1 MKTLL
6 IYVYLGVF
14 KVFYTLFH
22 LIPIQEKTLF
32 WLTYGDNARPINDYV
47 KENYPTEIRC
57 LIYDRR
63 FIKSPAEW
71 KINYSL
77 EYRPVHLIALAFHL
91 ATSKTVFVDN
101 YVAEFGEAPI
111 RLGTKRIQLWHAG
124 GTLKEFGL
132 TSSKSLNS
140 SNQTRNRFKRVYERY
155 GDIIV
160 PGRLSVDLFMEPF
173 GLPKN
178 RFKTLGIPRT
188 DYWFNESSHEIRHK
202 LQMKYGKE
210 KRRILLYAPTYR
222 EYGGSDIDAVQQLEQ
237 LTHQGWTVLVKL
249 HPTIQSLFPNKLSH
263 LHLLTDEFSVND
275 YLLITDVLITD
286 YSSIPFESCLLEIPT
301 ILYTPDI
308 DSYRQAPGIIR
319 RYPEPLPVHYT
330 TQMSDVLVWLNSEE
344 ALNESRLAMKQFKK
358 SWYDKE
364 PGNAVERIVDD
375 YYEKK

>member
-1 MKTLL
+1 MRTLL

-32 WLTYGDNARPINDYV
+32 WLTYGDNARPINDLV
-47 KENYPTEIRC
+47 KEKYPKELRC

-63 FIKSPAEW
+63 FIKRPTEW
-71 KINYSL
+71 KTNYSL
-77 EYRPVHLIALAFHL
+77 EYRPIHLIALAFHL

-132 TSSKSLNS
+132 TSSKSLNY

-188 DYWFNESSHEIRHK
+188 DYWFNESSHKIRHK
-202 LQMKYGKE
+202 LKMRYGKE

-222 EYGGSDIDAVQQLEQ
+222 EYGGSEIDVVQQLEQ

-249 HPTIQSLFPNKLSH
+249 HPTVQSLFSNKLSH
-263 LHLLTDEFSVND
+263 IHLITDEFSVND

-286 YSSIPFESCLLEIPT
+286 YSSIPFESCLLDIPT

-308 DSYRQAPGIIR
+308 DSYRKVPGIIR
-319 RYPEPLPVHYT
+319 HYPHPLPVHYT
-330 TQMSDVLVWLNSEE
+330 KQMSDVLVWLNSEE
-344 ALNESRLAMKQFKK
+344 ALHESRLAMKQFKK

-375 YYEKK
+375 YYKKK